1 MVDAALLLLLLRH
14 LEDVLLD
21 GVRAGIFFGDALQ
34 AGGEHGGESD
44 VGVAGGGGGAVLGGG
59 GGLPAGLVLRDADEV
74 GAGGGRPGEGN
85 RGSEARNE
93 GLVGVE
99 PQV

>member
-44 VGVAGGGGGAVLGGG
+44 VGVAGGAGGAVLDAGGV
-59 GGLPAGLVLRDADEV
+59 LLAGLVLRHADEV
-74 GAGGGRPGEGN
+74 GAVAARPGEVTG
-85 RGSEARNE
+85 RFEAWDE
-93 GLVGVE
+93 TTVGVE
-99 PQV
+99 P